1 MFYIEEKFVGY
12 NMQSIKELL
21 VNREQYTVSVGTSV
35 KDAVDYMA
43 EKGVGLV
50 PIMDRDKL
58 VGVFSERDLMKRVI
72 AKNKSID
79 TTKVEEV
86 MSRNLILAEPNEPNE
101 SILAKMKEGRTRH
114 ILIIDSDKLLGVMS
128 MRDLLE
134 MDLSVC
140 RSTVEV
146 LNNYIYSK

>member
-1 MFYIEEKFVGY
+1 MIYIEEKLIGY
-12 NMQSIKELL
+12 NMQNIKELL
-21 VNREQYTVSVGTSV
+21 ENREQYTVSVGTSV
-35 KDAVDYMA
+35 KDAVFYMS
-43 EKGVGLV
+43 EKEVGLV
-50 PIMDRDKL
+50 PIMEGDKL
-58 VGVFSERDLMKRVI
+58 VGVFSERDLMNRVI
-72 AKNKSID
+72 AKNKSIE

-101 SILAKMKEGRTRH
+101 SILAKMKEARTRH
-114 ILIIDSDKLLGVMS
+114 ILIIDDNKLLGVLS